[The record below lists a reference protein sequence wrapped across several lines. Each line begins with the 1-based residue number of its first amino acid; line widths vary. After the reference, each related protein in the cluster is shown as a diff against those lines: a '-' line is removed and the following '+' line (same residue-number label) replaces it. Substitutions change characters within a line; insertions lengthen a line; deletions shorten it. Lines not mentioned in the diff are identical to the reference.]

1 MPYATPETAAN
12 NIHDAFVLSPALIDV
27 GDGNIPLGGPIAVV
41 SAMKIR
47 GRGPEITRLNAN
59 GYYVFLNHDGAVLAD
74 LTLRNRK
81 GNNFNSGILMF
92 GADALATNCVI
103 RDASGNN
110 LALIGMASGR
120 LVDCVA
126 TGGSCINGYCGGI
139 TIVNS
144 MTDNST
150 DLPIRKV
157 GGVVIDRCVV
167 TNNTSGGSGAFGGV
181 GIRVSQSQTP
191 RPVIRNTLVARN
203 CGKTTGTATANYGA
217 GIYLLF
223 PGIVENCTVVSNA
236 FNQGDYAVGLW
247 ASAAGSS
254 IANTVV
260 WGNYAGE
267 TQRDVG
273 GVSGTVFSHCLAP
286 EFATDAAASWTL
298 DACLSGDP
306 LFKDFDGCDWASGSG
321 SPLRNN
327 GALLPWMDGA
337 LDLAGR
343 ARLVGKPDIGC
354 YECPFTSQTIIFLQ

>member
-1 MPYATPETAAN
+1 
-12 NIHDAFVLSPALIDV
+12 
-27 GDGNIPLGGPIAVV
+27 
-41 SAMKIR
+41 
-47 GRGPEITRLNAN
+47 
-59 GYYVFLNHDGAVLAD
+59 
-74 LTLRNRK
+74 
-81 GNNFNSGILMF
+81 MF

-139 TIVNS
+139 TIVNG

-217 GIYLLF
+217 GIYLLQ
-223 PGIVENCTVVSNA
+223 PGVVENCTVVSNA
-236 FNQGDYAVGLW
+236 FNQGDYAAGIY
-247 ASAAGSS
+247 AAAAGAS

-273 GVSGTVFSHCLAP
+273 GVAGTAFSHSLAP
-286 EFATDAAASWTL
+286 EFATVAAASWTL

-306 LFKDFDGCDWASGSG
+306 LFKDFDGGDWTPGAG
-321 SPLRNN
+321 SPLRNS
-327 GALLPWMDGA
+327 GTLLPWMGGA
-337 LDLAGR
+337 LDL
-343 ARLVGKPDIGC
+343 VGNSRKVQKPDIGC
-354 YECPFTSQTIIFLQ
+354 YECPFRTSFILQLR